1 MPLEDEMR
9 NEMVRLE
16 GEMSLLDDEIS
27 KLHTKLAN
35 LMNIRKKKE
44 HDLNALRANFGLFAG
59 IVDRDMQTNLS
70 RMIRESV

>member
-16 GEMSLLDDEIS
+16 SELSILDDEIS

-44 HDLNALRANFGLFAG
+44 HDLNALRANFVLFTG
-59 IVDRDMQTNLS
+59 IVDKDVQTNLS
-70 RMIRESV
+70 RMIKESA